1 MITPFQYQTK
11 AALSFPEY
19 FVNNDGN
26 PLCVIPTAGGKSV
39 VIALFLKWIF
49 EQWPDQRV
57 LLLTHVRELIS
68 QDYDELLR
76 LWPEAPVGI
85 DSAGLKQRE
94 YGSKIIFGGI
104 QSLHRNAHRLPRI
117 DLVIIDEAHL
127 VPRTA
132 NTMYR
137 KFLRQLQ
144 RLNPFL
150 KVIGLTATPF
160 RLDSGMLHEGDD
172 ALFTD
177 ICFEI
182 GIRELIDLGRLVP
195 PVSLAARTQIDTS
208 GVGTRGGEFIAG
220 QLEAAALDPEVV
232 ARIAD
237 EIVKHGADRQGWLV
251 FCCGVAHGEA
261 LDEALRERDVASA
274 AIFGETKSDERDRII
289 TMFKA
294 GELRALCSVGVLTT
308 GFNATH
314 VDLVALAR
322 ATKSTGLFIQMVG
335 RGLRVHPGKVD
346 CRILDFGGN
355 IERHGPVDVPRVR
368 SKSTTNGEGE
378 APFKICPECGQAHPT
393 AQRECE
399 CGYAFPPPERRIHIT
414 ASTAEPLAT
423 KAPPEWIEVERV
435 TYRRHHKPGK
445 VPSLRVDYHAG
456 LISYPEWICL
466 EHTEYPRSKAVGWW
480 CRRGPELP
488 VPDTVDEALRLV
500 SALREP
506 THILVRR
513 VGPYDEIVG
522 TRL

>member
-117 DLVIIDEAHL
+117 DL
-127 VPRTA
+127 
-132 NTMYR
+132 
-137 KFLRQLQ
+137 
-144 RLNPFL
+144 
-150 KVIGLTATPF
+150 
-160 RLDSGMLHEGDD
+160 
-172 ALFTD
+172 
-177 ICFEI
+177 
-182 GIRELIDLGRLVP
+182 GRLVP

-294 GELRALCSVGVLTT
+294 GELRALCSVPVLTT